1 MTDAAR
7 QAHAAQTGATA
18 AGRHDGPLMR
28 WFNLRGWARL
38 VISLPYVWLLLFFF
52 LPFVIVVAM
61 SFATRTPTAPP
72 FSFGG
77 EHPILNLE
85 GYARLF
91 QDALYIRAFLTSV
104 TNALTATV
112 LCLLIGY
119 PMALGITRVSK
130 SWRNVLLMLVILP
143 FWTSFLLRVYAW
155 MGLLGNNSWFNRL
168 LTEAYN
174 WMVPS
179 EWALRSIPMM
189 NSNFAVVLVTVY
201 SYLPF
206 MILPLY
212 ANLEKLDRTL
222 DEAAM
227 DLGSRPSRVFLD
239 VTLPLS
245 VPGMIAGGLLVFI
258 PAAGELIIPSL
269 VGNASQPMI
278 GRVIS
283 DEFASARDWPM
294 ASAVAVALLFL
305 LVLPMMAYTH
315 FEGKSHAKAED
326 RP

>member
-1 MTDAAR
+1 
-7 QAHAAQTGATA
+7 
-18 AGRHDGPLMR
+18 
-28 WFNLRGWARL
+28 
-38 VISLPYVWLLLFFF
+38 
-52 LPFVIVVAM
+52 
-61 SFATRTPTAPP
+61 
-72 FSFGG
+72 
-77 EHPILNLE
+77 
-85 GYARLF
+85 
-91 QDALYIRAFLTSV
+91 
-104 TNALTATV
+104 
-112 LCLLIGY
+112 
-119 PMALGITRVSK
+119 
-130 SWRNVLLMLVILP
+130 
-143 FWTSFLLRVYAW
+143 
-155 MGLLGNNSWFNRL
+155 
-168 LTEAYN
+168 
-174 WMVPS
+174 
-179 EWALRSIPMM
+179 
-189 NSNFAVVLVTVY
+189 
-201 SYLPF
+201 

-239 VTLPLS
+239 ITLPLS
-245 VPGMIAGGLLVFI
+245 IPGMIAGGLLVFI

-315 FEGKSHAKAED
+315 FDGKAHAKTED